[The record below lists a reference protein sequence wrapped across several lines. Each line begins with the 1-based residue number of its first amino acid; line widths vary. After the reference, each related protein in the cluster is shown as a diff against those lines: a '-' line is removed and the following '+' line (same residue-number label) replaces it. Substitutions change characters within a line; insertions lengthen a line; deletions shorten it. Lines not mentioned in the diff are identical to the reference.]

1 MDGPDL
7 PIAVFD
13 HAIASINET
22 VSILSGGTT
31 PGIVASNQTF
41 FYNHDTEIF
50 TYGPPLLEGRMAH
63 GSATIIDKVTK
74 AKIPVVTG
82 GSNSTKGVMDSTEL
96 LINGNWQTGTYTP
109 SQSAPTIL
117 NYQVDLIFF

>member
-31 PGIVASNQTF
+31 PGIVSSNQTF

-63 GSATIIDKVTK
+63 GSATIVDKGAVH
-74 AKIPVVTG
+74 V
-82 GSNSTKGVMDSTEL
+82 
-96 LINGNWQTGTYTP
+96 
-109 SQSAPTIL
+109 
-117 NYQVDLIFF
+117 IFKVF

>member
-7 PIAVFD
+7 PIAVSD

-31 PGIVASNQTF
+31 PGIFSSNQTF

-50 TYGPPLLEGRMAH
+50 TYGPTLLEGRTAH
-63 GSATIIDKVTK
+63 GSATIVDKVTK

-96 LINGNWQTGTYTP
+96 LINGNWQTGTYI
-109 SQSAPTIL
+109 SQTW
-117 NYQVDLIFF
+117 Q